1 MRVLAKSSY
10 CDIRKI
16 IRGRA
21 PHLPNFYFVHG
32 GVIIKDEY
40 ADIAWVRGHLVL
52 NVNFCGEVRG
62 GSDKG
67 AAEGGDKERPVLEDT
82 SDEDV
87 FDDTEIGLVSDTES
101 AADSDSTWDLEREKK
116 QYRKKVDQRRRKG
129 GARTEHEKVV
139 QERRNLRK
147 RKGAQRTE
155 QDKVV
160 QERRDRRKRKG
171 VERTENEKVV
181 QERRNVR
188 KRKGLQRT

>member
-1 MRVLAKSSY
+1 MSTKGTDNETLDVVNHLLFIILLLSLYEPSEENKKNVILYGVPGIPSLRVLAKSSY

-62 GSDKG
+62 GSEKG

-116 QYRKKVDQRRRKG
+116 HYRKKSKSAEENGRCSD
-129 GARTEHEKVV
+129 RT
-139 QERRNLRK
+139 R
-147 RKGAQRTE
+147 
-155 QDKVV
+155 
-160 QERRDRRKRKG
+160 
-171 VERTENEKVV
+171 
-181 QERRNVR
+181 
-188 KRKGLQRT
+188 